1 MNVVAGEMKDDADA
15 YDEEVVQEPVEEN
28 HITETHLILHL
39 YTTNG
44 GTTNNFDL
52 INPTD
57 ELTDLISQEM
67 NKIHKYSLTKQSL
80 QEAFGEASGTWS
92 DIKQLLDNY
101 VKDNTP
107 KPFGAK
113 LSEFANRAYD
123 ASVRSLNNAADSGQQ
138 GVNAISESAN
148 TRARHFKQGVN
159 NIKDRFFGI
168 KSAKIH
174 SEIKGGSRKMK
185 KTRKIRRK

>member
-1 MNVVAGEMKDDADA
+1 MNVVPGEVKSPEENENLQEMKNDADA
-15 YDEEVVQEPVEEN
+15 YEEEVVQEPVEEK
-28 HITETHLILHL
+28 HITETHIILHL

-44 GTTNNFDL
+44 GTINNFDL

-67 NKIHKYSLTKQSL
+67 DKIHKYSLTKQSL

-107 KPFGAK
+107 KSFATKVSEIAGKRVEHANKGVQYLRSK
-113 LSEFANRAYD
+113 LP
-123 ASVRSLNNAADSGQQ
+123 
-138 GVNAISESAN
+138 
-148 TRARHFKQGVN
+148 
-159 NIKDRFFGI
+159 NINFFGNQPARNQT
-168 KSAKIH
+168 AKVH
-174 SEIKGGSRKMK
+174 PEVTTGGSRKLK
-185 KTRKIRRK
+185 TKRKTRKINTK